1 MKTENQAPSN
11 AFLQREE
18 KLPPHA
24 LEAEEAVIGCCLLD
38 ANFALATVIE
48 MLGASPQELVDE
60 GAFYDLRHTR
70 VFEVCCELQ
79 DAGSPVDLI
88 TVQDR
93 LRSKNAL
100 EAVGGLTYLSAVM
113 DRAPSVHNIEHYAEI
128 VRDKWR
134 LRRMYRSLATNA
146 RRIWE
151 PEGEDATRKAD
162 ELLDQ
167 IEGEV
172 LGANVKRGKTG
183 GGEHIKPVLVRCV
196 ERMEHY
202 ARGVGMMAGL
212 RTKLG
217 YLDKMLGGLHP
228 ELIILAARP
237 SAGKTSLAMNIAEE
251 VGVNQK
257 TPVGIFS
264 LEMGSEDLVMRMMC
278 ARARA
283 NFHKIR
289 TGFGDERDLTRIAER
304 VHEISASS
312 IHIDDTAGLDIAE
325 LRSRAR
331 RMALVHKVKL
341 IVVDYLQLLHARS
354 SSRPFGNRNDE
365 ISAISAGLKAM
376 QKELGVP
383 VLALSQLS
391 RESEKGDRKPQ
402 LSDLRDSGAI
412 EQDADC
418 VLMLYRKKIKD
429 PALREQIEESG
440 RLPVNCLVA
449 KQRNGP
455 TGDAELIFVRE
466 QMRFEDA
473 YQNRGTSE
481 PRRRDQAAEVKGEQK
496 GAKGTISAED
506 MF

>member
-1 MKTENQAPSN
+1 MKRAEARAP
-11 AFLQREE
+11 EE
-18 KLPPHA
+18 RLPPHA
-24 LEAEEAVIGCCLLD
+24 LEAEAAVLGCVLMD
-38 ANFALATVIE
+38 ASFALPSVIE
-48 MLGASPQELVDE
+48 ILGASPAEVIE
-60 GAFYDLRHTR
+60 ESAFYDGRHTTIL
-70 VFEVCCELQ
+70 EVCCALQ
-79 DAGSPVDLI
+79 DEGKPVDLI
-88 TVQDR
+88 TVQNALRDR
-93 LRSKNAL
+93 NRL
-100 EAVGGLTYLSAVM
+100 EAVGGLMYLSSLM
-113 DRAPSVHNIEHYAEI
+113 DMAPSVHAIEHYAGL

-134 LRRMYRSLATNA
+134 LRRMYKALATNA

-151 PEGEDATRKAD
+151 PEGEDATREAE

-167 IEGEV
+167 IEGQV
-172 LGANVKRGKTG
+172 LEANTKRGKSG

-196 ERMEHY
+196 DKLEHY
-202 ARGVGMMAGL
+202 ARGVGVMGGL

-228 ELIILAARP
+228 EVIILAARP
-237 SAGKTSLAMNIAEE
+237 STGKTSLAMNIAEE
-251 VGVNQK
+251 IGVNQRV
-257 TPVGIFS
+257 PVGVFS
-264 LEMGSEDLVMRMMC
+264 LEMGSEDLTMRMLC

-283 NFHKIR
+283 DFHQIR
-289 TGFGDERDLTRIAER
+289 TGHGTGSDLTRMAEKAPEIA
-304 VHEISASS
+304 ASP
-312 IHIDDTAGLDIAE
+312 IYIDDTAGLDIAE

-376 QKELGVP
+376 QKELGIP

-429 PALREQIEESG
+429 ADLREQIESSG
-440 RLPVNCLVA
+440 RLPINCLVA

-473 YQNRGTSE
+473 YGNRGTTE
-481 PRRRDQAAEVKGEQK
+481 PKKGSRMKDEGSR
-496 GAKGTISAED
+496 GAKAISADD